1 MNTQEIIKN
10 LQDLDVEALHE
21 ISARISEL
29 IREKSAYVIVK
40 LRYNRYYGSG
50 KCWVAEVDKET
61 KKILNF
67 VNAESVEKRDWY
79 SGKKIFKLKD
89 GFYLFNQE
97 GSKSNDDRKYFQVK
111 NGELIRF

>member
-10 LQDLDVEALHE
+10 LQDWDIGALYE
-21 ISARISEL
+21 LSARIDEL
-29 IREKSAYVIVK
+29 IREKSTDVIVE
-40 LRYNRYYGSG
+40 LRYNQYYGSG
-50 KCWVAEVDKET
+50 KCWVAEVDKKT

-67 VNAESVEKRDWY
+67 IDAESVEKRDWY

-89 GFYLFNQE
+89 GYYLFNQE
-97 GSKSNDDRKYFQVK
+97 GSKSNDNREYFQVK